1 MNSKINKTFSKS
13 TPQKRPLVIFG
24 SGGHAVSVANVALS
38 AGYKIECFIDY
49 NKVGQSLLGYKIRG
63 EIAEIL
69 NSESFSLAIA
79 IGNNS
84 VRESMYKEIKS
95 KFSDSNFP
103 ILVHSSAVVSFFS
116 ELSEGSVVMPNAI
129 IGPNTRIGKFCI
141 VNSQASI
148 DHDGLMLDFSSL
160 APAAILGG
168 NVRIGTRSAICIG
181 SVIKQNI
188 FIGDDSIVGANSYLN
203 KDLSNN
209 QVAYGSPAKPIRTR
223 TNSDDYLK

>member
-1 MNSKINKTFSKS
+1 
-13 TPQKRPLVIFG
+13 V
-24 SGGHAVSVANVALS
+24 
-38 AGYKIECFIDY
+38 
-49 NKVGQSLLGYKIRG
+49 
-63 EIAEIL
+63 
-69 NSESFSLAIA
+69 
-79 IGNNS
+79 
-84 VRESMYKEIKS
+84 
-95 KFSDSNFP
+95 
-103 ILVHSSAVVSFFS
+103 
-116 ELSEGSVVMPNAI
+116 PNAI